1 MRKKLEKYLIIK
13 FKRKVQKGLMKT
25 KDLSKKITISISIK
39 TFYMKNILYQLTK
52 RTIWLLRTIFFLVF
66 SGYFVKK
73 RSNITRKDPIEIAM
87 INPKNNT
94 KKI

>member
-1 MRKKLEKYLIIK
+1 MRKKLEKYLTIK
-13 FKRKVQKGLMKT
+13 FKRKIQKGLMKI

-39 TFYMKNILYQLTK
+39 TIYMKNILYQLTK

-73 RSNITRKDPIEIAM
+73 GSNIKRKDSIEIAM

>member
-1 MRKKLEKYLIIK
+1 MRKKLEKDLTIK
-13 FKRKVQKGLMKT
+13 FKRKIQKGLMKI

-73 RSNITRKDPIEIAM
+73 RSNITRKDSIEIAM

-94 KKI
+94 KKL